1 MILESVPSNSAT
13 RIKCSNCYL
22 PPFPNYNKFIL
33 KGVVN
38 LEKIDLQ
45 IENCKLKLQILYMQS
60 EQVREELA
68 LLEEQ
73 KNKKEAPKKETRVEE
88 FNKKVAEVR

>member
-1 MILESVPSNSAT
+1 M
-13 RIKCSNCYL
+13 
-22 PPFPNYNKFIL
+22 
-33 KGVVN
+33 
-38 LEKIDLQ
+38 EKIDLQ